1 MRLTIFTQKGAK
13 TLINVCNVEKYFD
26 DFKVLNGLN
35 LHVKK
40 GSIYGLVG
48 PNGAGKTTI
57 INHLTGAYVQNCGTI
72 KIDGEYVY
80 ENEKLKQRVLSIADD
95 WFYFGT
101 ATIKEMSKFYSDI
114 YNRFDK
120 ERYEKIGQLFNIDE
134 KRQIRKLSKG
144 MKKQVAFWITLSC
157 MPDVLIL
164 DEPLDGLDPVMRK
177 QILNLIIADV
187 SERGMTVLVSS
198 HNLRELEDI
207 CDHVGII
214 FNGKMVIEKSLDD
227 LKGAVKKYQ
236 VLLPDE
242 AMEEIEKELDIL
254 HKSKIGSI
262 TTFIVKD
269 KTNNSEAIIKKLS
282 PQLCESVKLTLEEV
296 FIYELGGMGYNVK
309 DIVV

>member
-1 MRLTIFTQKGAK
+1 MIEVR
-13 TLINVCNVEKYFD
+13 NVVKYFD
-26 DFKVLNGLN
+26 NFKVLDRLN
-35 LHVKK
+35 LNVKK

-57 INHLTGAYVQNCGTI
+57 INHITGAYRENLGTV
-72 KIDGEYVY
+72 KIDGEAVY
-80 ENEKLKQRVLSIADD
+80 ENEALKQRVLSIADD

-101 ATIKEMSKFYSDI
+101 ATIKEMAKFYKDI
-114 YNRFDK
+114 YKNFNE
-120 ERYEKIGQLFNIDE
+120 ERYENIGKLFKIGE
-134 KRQIRKLSKG
+134 RRQIRKLSKG

-187 SERGMTVLVSS
+187 SEREMTVLVSS

-214 FNGKMVIEKSLDD
+214 FDGKMVIEKSLDD
-227 LKGAVKKYQ
+227 LKGTVKKYQ
-236 VLLPDE
+236 AILTDE
-242 AMEEIEKELDIL
+242 DMADLEKNLDIL
-254 HKSKIGSI
+254 HKSKMGSV

-269 KTNNSEAIIKKLS
+269 NNDFAEDIIRKHS

-309 DIVV
+309 DIII

>member
-1 MRLTIFTQKGAK
+1 MIEIRNA
-13 TLINVCNVEKYFD
+13 VKYFD
-26 DFKVLNGLN
+26 SFKALDRLN
-35 LHVKK
+35 LNVEK

-57 INHLTGAYVQNCGTI
+57 INHITGAYRQNSGTV
-72 KIDGEYVY
+72 KIDGSPVY
-80 ENEKLKQRVLSIADD
+80 ENEALKQRVLSIADD

-101 ATIKEMSKFYSDI
+101 STVKEMASFYKGI
-114 YNRFDK
+114 YKSFSP
-120 ERYEKIGQLFNIDE
+120 ERYNEIGKLFKIEE

-187 SERGMTVLVSS
+187 SEREMTVLVSS

-207 CDHVGII
+207 CDHVGIM
-214 FNGKMVIEKSLDD
+214 FDGKMVIEKSLDS
-227 LKGAVKKYQ
+227 LKGTVKKYQ
-236 VLLPDE
+236 AILSDE
-242 AMEEIEKELDIL
+242 DMEALEKNLDIL
-254 HKSKIGSI
+254 HKSKIGSV

-269 KTNNSEAIIKKLS
+269 EKEYTADIIKRLS
-282 PQLCESVKLTLEEV
+282 PQLCESIKLTLEEV

-309 DIVV
+309 DIII

>member
-1 MRLTIFTQKGAK
+1 
-13 TLINVCNVEKYFD
+13 LIRVCNVVKYFD
-26 DFKVLNGLN
+26 DFKVLDGLN

-57 INHLTGAYVQNCGTI
+57 INHIIGAYKQNTGTV
-72 KIDGEYVY
+72 KIDGNNVY
-80 ENEKLKQRVLSIADD
+80 ENEELKQRVLSIADD

-101 ATIKEMSKFYSDI
+101 ATVKEMAKFYADI
-114 YNRFDK
+114 YKNFDK
-120 ERYEKIGQLFNIDE
+120 ERFEVIGRLFNINE

-144 MKKQVAFWITLSC
+144 MKKQVAFWIILSC

-187 SERGMTVLVSS
+187 SEREMTVLVSS

-214 FNGKMVIEKSLDD
+214 FDGKMVIEKSLDD
-227 LKGAVKKYQ
+227 LKGVVKKYQ
-236 VLLPDE
+236 AILSDD
-242 AMEEIEKELDIL
+242 AMAEIEKNFEIL
-254 HKSKIGSI
+254 HKSKIGSV
-262 TTFIVKD
+262 TTFIIKD
-269 KTNNSEAIIKKLS
+269 TGLNAEEYISNYS

-309 DIVV
+309 DIII

>member
-1 MRLTIFTQKGAK
+1 MIR
-13 TLINVCNVEKYFD
+13 VCNVVKYFD

-35 LHVKK
+35 LHVEK

-57 INHLTGAYVQNCGTI
+57 INHITGAYRQNSGTV
-72 KIDGEYVY
+72 KIDGEDIY
-80 ENEKLKQRVLSIADD
+80 ENEQLKHRVLSIADD

-101 ATIKEMSKFYSDI
+101 ATVKEMAKFYANI
-114 YNRFDK
+114 YKNFDN
-120 ERYEKIGQLFNIDE
+120 ERYKQIGKLFNISE

-187 SERGMTVLVSS
+187 SERNMTVLVSS

-214 FNGKMVIEKSLDD
+214 FDGKMVIEKSLDD
-227 LKGAVKKYQ
+227 LKGVVKKYQ
-236 VLLPDE
+236 AILTDD
-242 AMEEIEKELDIL
+242 AMNELEGKLEVL
-254 HKSKIGSI
+254 HKSKMGSV

-269 KTNNSEAIIKKLS
+269 SDGNSEGCIKSLS

-309 DIVV
+309 DIII

>member
-1 MRLTIFTQKGAK
+1 MRYKQI
-13 TLINVCNVEKYFD
+13 
-26 DFKVLNGLN
+26 
-35 LHVKK
+35 
-40 GSIYGLVG
+40 
-48 PNGAGKTTI
+48 GK
-57 INHLTGAYVQNCGTI
+57 
-72 KIDGEYVY
+72 
-80 ENEKLKQRVLSIADD
+80 
-95 WFYFGT
+95 
-101 ATIKEMSKFYSDI
+101 
-114 YNRFDK
+114 
-120 ERYEKIGQLFNIDE
+120 LFNISE

-187 SERGMTVLVSS
+187 SERNMTVLVSS

-214 FNGKMVIEKSLDD
+214 FDGKMVIEKSLDD
-227 LKGAVKKYQ
+227 LKGVVKKYQ
-236 VLLPDE
+236 AILTDD
-242 AMEEIEKELDIL
+242 AMNELEGKLEVL
-254 HKSKIGSI
+254 HKSKMGSV

-269 KTNNSEAIIKKLS
+269 SDGNSEGCIKSLS

-309 DIVV
+309 DIII